1 MNTSEIVKLIS
12 NEKIQINSHV
22 EIQLSKTSSKTVFW
36 LKKKSL
42 SLNNIQS
49 HRSPPLNINADKK
62 KTTTHTHTR
71 NPLNDVTCFISACVG
86 TWIVI
91 LSLGP
96 WDELCDWAIITSS
109 ITIITLSLLIHWCQ
123 RRGARL
129 ILSSHSLSATP
140 MKDTKPLPTDSN
152 EHPRACA
159 LPSLRTVKLSLGWV
173 LPFFLISPDSTT
185 GVSGE
190 QR

>member
-1 MNTSEIVKLIS
+1 MWKFSSVKNTL
-12 NEKIQINSHV
+12 
-22 EIQLSKTSSKTVFW
+22 KTVFW

-42 SLNNIQS
+42 SLDNIQS
-49 HRSPPLNINADKK
+49 HRSSPLTINAEKK
-62 KTTTHTHTR
+62 HTHTW
-71 NPLNDVTCFISACVG
+71 NPLNDVTCFINACVG

-91 LSLGP
+91 LPLGP

-109 ITIITLSLLIHWCQ
+109 ITIITLSLLIHRCQ

-152 EHPRACA
+152 EHPCACA
-159 LPSLRTVKLSLGWV
+159 LPSLHTVKLSLGWV

>member
-1 MNTSEIVKLIS
+1 MNTSEIVKLKS
-12 NEKIQINSHV
+12 NEIIRINSHV
-22 EIQLSKTSSKTVFW
+22 EIQLSKTPSKTVFW
-36 LKKKSL
+36 LKKMPL

-62 KTTTHTHTR
+62 KTTTHTR
-71 NPLNDVTCFISACVG
+71 NPLNDVTCFINACVG

-96 WDELCDWAIITSS
+96 WDEICDWAIITSS
-109 ITIITLSLLIHWCQ
+109 ITIITLSLLIHRCQ
-123 RRGARL
+123 RHGARL

-140 MKDTKPLPTDSN
+140 MKDTKPMPTDSN
-152 EHPRACA
+152 EHPCACA

-173 LPFFLISPDSTT
+173 LPFFLISPDSTA